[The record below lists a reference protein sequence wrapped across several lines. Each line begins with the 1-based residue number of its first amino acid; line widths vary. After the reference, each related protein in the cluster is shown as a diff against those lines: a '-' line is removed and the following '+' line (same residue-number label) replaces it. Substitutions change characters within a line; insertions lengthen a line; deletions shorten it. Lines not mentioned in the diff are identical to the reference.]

1 MYGGFDGVG
10 PYGRGRGGYRDG
22 PYPSM
27 YGSRP
32 PPRRDGLMSYKQ
44 FIVELEDDIL
54 PGEAERRYEEYK
66 SEFITTQKRAFFE
79 QHKDDDW
86 LREKYDPARL
96 EIVLVSDPSC
106 HCRRNENAKILSK
119 ELLAE
124 LQAGSLDLGPSVRS
138 SSKDDSGDD
147 ADGNNKRRK
156 SSQEH
161 VKAQETIVAPT
172 AHPGCSDPQRVL
184 KDIELGRS
192 LIKKLDAEKGIE
204 GNLLSVD
211 QNTENE
217 RTVGGGSVGPIVI
230 VRSGNHVKGL
240 EGTEL
245 LDVVL
250 TYLWRVHSVDYYGM
264 IEYKEQPKRLR
275 HIRAPEGKSGG
286 DTKNG
291 TEGAGFADWEKKL
304 DTTWQTRL
312 QGGDIIV
319 SMLGREKLDTTANEA
334 LDPFVRKIRDEKYGW
349 KYGCGAKGCTK
360 LFHGPEFVHKHLKL
374 KHSDLVA
381 DVVAKAREELYFQ
394 NYMSDP
400 DAPGANQVTSSQPG
414 QRDDDRGRRGLR
426 PGLSGP
432 IGGPGNR
439 AGPDWPPSDHPS
451 RDGRFGP
458 RNGDRYDQGPGA
470 REEQRFER
478 GTRDEKGRFDR
489 GGLELTPPPR
499 DYPLGAGG
507 PPFEG
512 GGPAQGGPF
521 EGGPMEP
528 PMFDHF
534 NGPPVRGLPGGLF
547 VPDMPGPPQV
557 LMPVPGAGPLGPF
570 VPAPPEI
577 AMRFLR
583 EGPGPFRMG
592 GFDAGY
598 QEEGN
603 GGPRGGKRGA
613 PGPMMEG
620 GLLDIPPNMM
630 PPHGMRRDPRGVR
643 SYHDLDAP
651 EDEVSVID
659 YRSL

>member
-1 MYGGFDGVG
+1 
-10 PYGRGRGGYRDG
+10 
-22 PYPSM
+22 
-27 YGSRP
+27 
-32 PPRRDGLMSYKQ
+32 MSYKQ
-44 FIVELEDDIL
+44 FIVELEDDVL

-79 QHKDDDW
+79 QHKDDEW
-86 LREKYDPARL
+86 LREKYDPAKL
-96 EIVLVSDPSC
+96 EISLV
-106 HCRRNENAKILSK
+106 RRNENAKILSR

-138 SSKDDSGDD
+138 SGKDDAEDD
-147 ADGNNKRRK
+147 VDGSSKRRK
-156 SSQEH
+156 PSQEH
-161 VKAQETIVAPT
+161 VKAQEINAAPK
-172 AHPGCSDPQRVL
+172 AHPGFSDPKRVVQ
-184 KDIELGRS
+184 DIEQARAL
-192 LIKKLDAEKGIE
+192 LKKLDAEKGIE
-204 GNLLSVD
+204 GNLLSPD
-211 QNTENE
+211 QSSETD

-230 VRSGNHVKGL
+230 VRSGTQVKGL

-264 IEYKEQPKRLR
+264 TEYKEPPKRLR
-275 HIRAPEGKSGG
+275 HIRAVEAKTNGESKSNVEEA
-286 DTKNG
+286 DV
-291 TEGAGFADWEKKL
+291 ADWDKKL
-304 DTTWQTRL
+304 DSVWQARL
-312 QGGDIIV
+312 QSGDIII

-381 DVVAKAREELYFQ
+381 DVVAKAREDIYFQ

-400 DAPGANQVTSSQPG
+400 DAPGANQVTSSQSG
-414 QRDDDRGRRGLR
+414 QRDGDRSRRGGHR
-426 PGLSGP
+426 QAGFPGAS
-432 IGGPGNR
+432 GGPGSR
-439 AGPDWPPSDHPS
+439 AGSEWAPSEHPP

-458 RNGDRYDQGPGA
+458 RNGERFEQGTGN
-470 REEQRFER
+470 RDDEQQRFER
-478 GTRDEKGRFDR
+478 GGGRDDKARFDR
-489 GGLELTPPPR
+489 GGPEHTPPPR

-534 NGPPVRGLPGGLF
+534 NGPPLRGLPGGLF

-570 VPAPPEI
+570 VPAPPEM

-583 EGPGPFRMG
+583 EGPGPFRPA
-592 GFDAGY
+592 GFDGGY

-613 PGPMMEG
+613 PGPMMGG
-620 GLLDIPPNMM
+620 GLLDVPPMMM

>member
-1 MYGGFDGVG
+1 MGSTRPMYGGFDGVG

-96 EIVLVSDPSC
+96 EIVLV
-106 HCRRNENAKILSK
+106 RRNENAKILSK